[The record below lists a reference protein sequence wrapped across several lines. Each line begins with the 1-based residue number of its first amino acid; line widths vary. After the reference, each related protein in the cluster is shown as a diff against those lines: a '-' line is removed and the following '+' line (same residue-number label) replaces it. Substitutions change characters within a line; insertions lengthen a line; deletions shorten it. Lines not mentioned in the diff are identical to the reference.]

1 MKQKQC
7 VGFEK
12 NEERSVSQS
21 TNLAELGS
29 KLHGDSTLKITTGNS
44 GVGGDQNATKTYR
57 IRIVCPSTAKVTDE
71 KASQNTG
78 RRSFSILS
86 KIDHG

>member
-1 MKQKQC
+1 MRRFS
-7 VGFEK
+7 FEK

-44 GVGGDQNATKTYR
+44 GWVVTKMPPKSTE

-71 KASQNTG
+71 KHRKKNWKTVIFH
-78 RRSFSILS
+78 SF
-86 KIDHG
+86 